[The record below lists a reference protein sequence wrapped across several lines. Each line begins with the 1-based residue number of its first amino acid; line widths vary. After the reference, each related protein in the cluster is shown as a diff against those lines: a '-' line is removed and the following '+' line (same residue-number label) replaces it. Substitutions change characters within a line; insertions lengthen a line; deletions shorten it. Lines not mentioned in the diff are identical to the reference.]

1 MNWHRHAVRSYL
13 LSKNVST
20 VLIDAVLG
28 HEDMGHEY
36 TNTMSGASLRELFE
50 IPRVLDDWFSELKL
64 ECIEGW

>member
-1 MNWHRHAVRSYL
+1 
-13 LSKNVST
+13 
-20 VLIDAVLG
+20 
-28 HEDMGHEY
+28 MGHEY